1 MTQIARIARSLI
13 TTYLG
18 TLLALVPL
26 EALAAGQ
33 IDWLAQAALA
43 ALVAT
48 IRTGLAILD
57 PGQTYYGINAT
68 PDTPEI
74 PEGPQDTV

>member
-1 MTQIARIARSLI
+1 MTQLARIARSFI

-18 TLLALVPL
+18 TFLALVPL
-26 EALAAGQ
+26 EALASGSV
-33 IDWLAQAALA
+33 DWVAQAALA
-43 ALVAT
+43 ALVGAL
-48 IRTGLAILD
+48 RTVLAILD

-68 PDTPEI
+68 PDTPKI